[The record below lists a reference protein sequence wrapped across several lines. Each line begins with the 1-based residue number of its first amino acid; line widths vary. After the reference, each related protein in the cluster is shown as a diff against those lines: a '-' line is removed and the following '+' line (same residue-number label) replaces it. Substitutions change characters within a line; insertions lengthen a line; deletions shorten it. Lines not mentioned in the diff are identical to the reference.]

1 MKGENDNNNWL
12 NSVDMR
18 EFAHRFLWGIAVF
31 VLIVAVFV
39 LLGVVLD
46 GCNVVRRS
54 LDILAPH
61 AKSLR
66 LMILLC
72 AMWLLLCIPGVTN
85 LISEL
90 IRKMTKLEVGGV
102 ALQFEQGTFDCEVD
116 EGRFGQDAEPYQKA
130 WSVSQR
136 KHHGIEHEVLRRHC
150 QRLDAEIKLSPARLK
165 DGHQQFDALL
175 LKGRDVILVE
185 VKERPDGVL
194 PPSMTNEIV
203 CRFEETML
211 KIESSERDHFSL
223 DILVAVGSKTSPSS
237 RSPFEPVFNN
247 GNMVGRVFYY
257 PVNFDA

>member
-1 MKGENDNNNWL
+1 MD
-12 NSVDMR
+12 
-18 EFAHRFLWGIAVF
+18 EFL
-31 VLIVAVFV
+31 
-39 LLGVVLD
+39 
-46 GCNVVRRS
+46 NVVRRS

-136 KHHGIEHEVLRRHC
+136 KHHGIEHEVLQRHC
-150 QRLDAEIKLSPARLK
+150 RRLDAEIKFTPARLK
-165 DGHQQFDALL
+165 GGRQEFDALL

-194 PPSMTNEIV
+194 PSPMTDGIV

-211 KIESSERDHFSL
+211 KIESDDRGHFSL
-223 DILVAVGSKTSPSS
+223 DILVAVGSKPGSS
-237 RSPFEPVFNN
+237 ARTPYEPVFNN
-247 GNMVGRVFYY
+247 GKMIGRVFYY